1 MSDGMQQI
9 SNGVKLVSETVLPGS
24 SLLLDGRVKEG
35 AAHMAAGL
43 AARVFLGP
51 IGWGIVA
58 ANSFSKSVS
67 DQGLV
72 DIASDV
78 AGSARA
84 AIKSKTA
91 PVDAEVVETVEPAEE
106 EVAAAP
112 KKTTA
117 AKSTTAKA

>member
-1 MSDGMQQI
+1 MSDGMQQL

-24 SLLLDGRVKEG
+24 SLLMDGRVKEG
-35 AAHMAAGL
+35 AAHMAVGL
-43 AARVFLGP
+43 AARAFLGP

-67 DQGLV
+67 DQGIV
-72 DIASDV
+72 DHVTDV
-78 AGSARA
+78 AKDAKDA
-84 AIKSKTA
+84 LKSKKSN
-91 PVDAEVVETVEPAEE
+91 VVEAEIVESEEPAEPAE
-106 EVAAAP
+106 PAA